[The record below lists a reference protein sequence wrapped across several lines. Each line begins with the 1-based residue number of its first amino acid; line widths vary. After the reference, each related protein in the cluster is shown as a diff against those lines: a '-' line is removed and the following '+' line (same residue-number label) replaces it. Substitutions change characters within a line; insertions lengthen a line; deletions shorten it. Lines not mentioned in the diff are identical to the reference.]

1 MALSDPLIGKQ
12 FGDYEI
18 QTLLGRGGMA
28 SVYRGYDAHLDRCAA
43 VKVIGGNLLGG
54 EHDDEYRQRFLRE
67 ARAIARLRHPNIV
80 GVYQFGEV
88 DNLYYMAMVFI
99 DGRNLG
105 QVLRDYASRGLLL
118 PLSQVLRVVHDI
130 AGALDYAHVGGVIHR
145 DVKPSNIM
153 VNGQGQAIL
162 TDFGL
167 ALSATDGTIGNTFG
181 SAHYIAPEQAVSS
194 ANAVPQSDLYSLGVV
209 LYQMLTGKVPFDD
222 PSPMSVALK
231 HLNEA
236 PVPPRQYN
244 PQISPDVEKVVLK
257 ALAKYPEDR
266 YPNGEA
272 LARALELAMGIS
284 TLDDDAFATPLPLPP
299 SGARDSE
306 GVPTL
311 LYPPSSLSQPAKTS
325 QWSRRLRAEQ
335 SAPRRRVP
343 QTAFVAG
350 LMVVIGMVIATARL
364 LPVAP
369 SGAAVENF
377 DTRETATILV
387 TASPMP
393 TESPVRTSTRTAGLL
408 RTRAAQAGTPR
419 TAVAMASDDA
429 SPTPSRTPEPTDTP
443 TQRATARATTRPTN
457 TPTEPDPSPTAV
469 RTRATPT
476 PTRTPARTAVSQARP
491 TQRATESASGVV
503 LIYDTS
509 TLVLINRTGEPVNM
523 RNLSFVQVTSSGR
536 RLEFNSNQWL
546 GGAGPSS
553 RLPSDWC
560 VQVWTSNFI
569 ELPAPPYCE
578 ERAAW
583 RMVGSGRWFW
593 LSPDDDMRFEVRR
606 EDVVLAECPVNVG
619 QCVLDLEGTTS

>member
-1 MALSDPLIGKQ
+1 MTLSDPLIGKQ

-18 QTLLGRGGMA
+18 QALLGRGGMA
-28 SVYRGYDAHLDRCAA
+28 SVYRGYDARLDRCAA

-54 EHDDEYRQRFLRE
+54 DHDEEYRQRFLRE

-99 DGRNLG
+99 DGSNLG

-118 PLSQVLRVVHDI
+118 PLSQVLRIVHDI

-209 LYQMLTGKVPFDD
+209 LYQMLTGTVPFDD

-236 PVPPRQYN
+236 PTAPRKHN
-244 PQISPDVEKVVLK
+244 PQISPEVEKVVLK

-284 TLDDDAFATPLPLPP
+284 TLDESFATPLPLPP
-299 SGARDSE
+299 TGARDSE

-335 SAPRRRVP
+335 AALRRRWP
-343 QTAFVAG
+343 QTALLAALVIVIG
-350 LMVVIGMVIATARL
+350 VVIAAARL
-364 LPVAP
+364 LPIAP
-369 SGAAVENF
+369 SGAAVESF
-377 DTRETATILV
+377 ETPATSTAVASATPLPTDTLA
-387 TASPMP
+387 
-393 TESPVRTSTRTAGLL
+393 RTSARTAVVSG
-408 RTRAAQAGTPR
+408 RTITPR
-419 TAVAMASDDA
+419 TAVAAVIEVTDEA
-429 SPTPSRTPEPTDTP
+429 SPTPIVE
-443 TQRATARATTRPTN
+443 
-457 TPTEPDPSPTAV
+457 PSPT
-469 RTRATPT
+469 RTPRARSTVQPTRTPTDEPTLSPTMTHTRST
-476 PTRTPARTAVSQARP
+476 PTRTAVVNARP
-491 TQRATESASGVV
+491 TQTATETASGVV

-509 TLVLINRTGEPVNM
+509 SLVLINRTGASINIA
-523 RNLSFVQVTSSGR
+523 NLSFVQVTSSGR
-536 RLEFNSNQWL
+536 RLEFSSNQWL
-546 GGAGPSS
+546 SGSAPSS
-553 RLPSDWC
+553 RLPADRC
-560 VQVWTSNFI
+560 VQVWTSNYI
-569 ELPAPPYCE
+569 ELPPPDYCQ

-583 RMVGSGRWFW
+583 RMVGAPRWFW
-593 LSPDDDMRFEVRR
+593 LSPDDDMRFQVRR
-606 EDVVLAECPVNVG
+606 NDVVLAECPVNVG
-619 QCVLDLEGTTS
+619 ECVLNLEREDLQQG